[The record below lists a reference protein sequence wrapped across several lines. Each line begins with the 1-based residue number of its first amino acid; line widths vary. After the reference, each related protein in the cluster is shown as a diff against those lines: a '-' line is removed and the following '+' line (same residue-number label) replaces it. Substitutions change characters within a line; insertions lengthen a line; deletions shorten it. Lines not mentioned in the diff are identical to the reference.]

1 MSYWA
6 VIVGSVIVE
15 SFMVRGIDM
24 GCVKIASIIV
34 GIVMVCKLMVI
45 SIVELDFA

>member
-15 SFMVRGIDM
+15 SFMVRGINM

-34 GIVMVCKLMVI
+34 GIVMVCNLMFI

>member
-6 VIVGSVIVE
+6 AIVGSVIVE
-15 SFMVRGIDM
+15 SFMVKDINM

-34 GIVMVCKLMVI
+34 GIVMVCN
-45 SIVELDFA
+45 